1 MFEASLDVWDVC
13 RVRRLVGVTTG
24 LEARGN
30 GGFHD
35 CRDSSLVRFSQ
46 EGNKRRD
53 RETKQ
58 IKGCK
63 QMSFV
68 FVPLG

>member
-35 CRDSSLVRFSQ
+35 CRDSSFVRFLKRVTKG
-46 EGNKRRD
+46 ETEKLNKSRD
-53 RETKQ
+53 ANK
-58 IKGCK
+58 
-63 QMSFV
+63 
-68 FVPLG
+68 